1 MNTSCSFDKDKGGKA
16 VKESKYRGMIDS
28 LLYLNAY
35 HSDTM
40 FDVCRYT
47 CFQANPKESHI

>member
-28 LLYLNAY
+28 LLYLNTY

-40 FDVCRYT
+40 FDVCLYT